1 MELSAEEAME
11 LECER
16 YGQQLAAAAL
26 LRLLQTQLELHAG
39 RAYQVFGRGDQ
50 ARDWLGRALASATR
64 HAFNHLVFAA
74 EEALAANETAGRR
87 GWQEAAAICL
97 PPRP

>member
-1 MELSAEEAME
+1 MELKFD
-11 LECER
+11 R
-16 YGQQLAAAAL
+16 YGKKLAAAAL
-26 LRLLQTQLELHAG
+26 PPLLQTQFELHAG

-50 ARDWLGRALASATR
+50 ARDWLGRAHASATR

-87 GWQEAAAICL
+87 VWHGAPAL
-97 PPRP
+97 HKPPDPPTQIPGMP